1 MSFDDPID
9 RRGTHCYKW
18 DMMQA
23 SYGVSPD
30 DGIAMWVA
38 DMEFRPPEVVQKA
51 VENMT
56 ALDRRDLAGGEGSD
70 GEQSAP
76 VDRTWLH
83 PCLRRD
89 VRQRLAHNPRLP
101 SLSRASQTAPRR
113 VP

>member
-1 MSFDDPID
+1 MSFDDAID

-56 ALDRRDLAGGEGSD
+56 AHGVYGYFGDDSRYLAAI
-70 GEQSAP
+70 Q
-76 VDRTWLH
+76 
-83 PCLRRD
+83 
-89 VRQRLAHNPRLP
+89 
-101 SLSRASQTAPRR
+101 
-113 VP
+113 